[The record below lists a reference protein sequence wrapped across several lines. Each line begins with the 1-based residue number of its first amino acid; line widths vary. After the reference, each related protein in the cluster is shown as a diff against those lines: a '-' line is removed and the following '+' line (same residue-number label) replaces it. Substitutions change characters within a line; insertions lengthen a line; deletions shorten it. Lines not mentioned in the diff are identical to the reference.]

1 MKKLFLLFHFTFC
14 IVHFSQA
21 QDSCNLR
28 IGLLTCSP
36 GAELYSIFGHTA
48 IRVQNSATGIDEV
61 YNYGT
66 FEFAPDFYSKFIMG
80 KLLYALA
87 VENFNDFTYQYQLE
101 SRTVVEQ
108 VLQLNCAEKQKLY
121 AALQTNA
128 LEQNRFYQYDFLL
141 DNCTTRARDMVER
154 NSFVGVVYKNIL
166 PEKIP
171 SFRNLIHGCLHRGN
185 QYWSK
190 LGIDLLLGARIDIKV
205 TNREAM
211 FLPDNLL
218 QGFDSASVAGAPLV
232 TPQQTIIIMPSPLN
246 KSSLFTPAVVLTFL
260 CALIFALSLFK
271 TKTTQTTLSTTD
283 FLLFLATGIIG
294 LLLLFM
300 WFGTDH
306 YWCANNYNLLWALP
320 TNVVAAFFINK
331 KNSKAKLYFKIIF
344 WLMIIVSLAWFFL
357 PQQMN
362 TAFLPITLLLT
373 WRSFHLSKK

>member
-1 MKKLFLLFHFTFC
+1 MKKFLFFFHFTLC
-14 IVHFSQA
+14 ILHSSLA
-21 QDSCNLR
+21 QDSCTLR

-48 IRVQNSATGIDEV
+48 IRVQNRATGVDEV

-108 VLQLNCAEKQKLY
+108 VLQLSCAEKQKLY
-121 AALQTNA
+121 TALQNNA

-141 DNCTTRARDMVER
+141 DNCTTRARDMIEK
-154 NSFVGVVYKNIL
+154 NAAGGVVYKNIL
-166 PEKIP
+166 PENIP
-171 SFRNLIHGCLHRGN
+171 SFRKLIHGCLHRGN

-190 LGIDLLLGARIDIKV
+190 LGIDLLLGARIDRKV

-218 QGFDSASVAGAPLV
+218 RGFDSASTDGVKLV
-232 TPQQTIIIMPSPLN
+232 TPPQTIIAMPSPLN
-246 KSSLFTPAVVLTFL
+246 KSSFFTPVVVVTFL
-260 CALIFALSLFK
+260 CSLIVALSFFR
-271 TKTTQTTLSTTD
+271 TQAAQTTLSAVD
-283 FLLFLATGIIG
+283 FLLFLFTGLVG
-294 LLLLFM
+294 FLLLFM
-300 WFGTDH
+300 WFGTNH

-320 TNVVAAFFINK
+320 TNAVAAFFLHK
-331 KNSKAKLYFKIIF
+331 KNSRAKLYFNIIF
-344 WLMIIVSLAWFFL
+344 WLMAVVSLAWFFL
-357 PQQMN
+357 PQLMN
-362 TAFLPITLLLT
+362 NAFLPITLLLAY
-373 WRSFHLSKK
+373 RSYHHSKE